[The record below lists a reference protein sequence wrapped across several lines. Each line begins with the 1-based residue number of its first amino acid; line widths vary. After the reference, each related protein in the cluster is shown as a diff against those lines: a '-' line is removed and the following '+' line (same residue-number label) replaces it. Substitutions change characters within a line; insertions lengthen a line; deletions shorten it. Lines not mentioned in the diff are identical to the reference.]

1 MDTSSTDSSTTSST
15 PMSTPTSTTTST
27 GIDTSV
33 DAFAR
38 SASSPMSPASPTSPT
53 SPFADG
59 YDLDAER
66 EILAHLLADG
76 DPDPADPLF
85 GRYQLFLEREE
96 ALAHMRETH
105 ALRKGSDPLVR
116 PHEAQE
122 ISRIGQLDSDG
133 ADRMR
138 LHTRDAMR
146 LFLGRSVA
154 PGGPGP
160 QHQSMAG
167 GRRVAAAL
175 RALWSL
181 SGNDNPYADWKLIE
195 IVERIAGI
203 RRANELEQQ
212 HARQLLDAARE
223 KGLDYS
229 VLLSRDPAQVS
240 LGFGSPYGYMIVML
254 LVELDYL
261 VRLVRSA
268 VLRDLMS
275 STDGFRRIGSA
286 KHRCLSV
293 FHFAV
298 HCQRVLTRA
307 ELLPLSRVDFLPN
320 ADAAASRRVEAAR
333 ALLGVLPRDVFTGA
347 REPRHSR
354 RRGSRMAGRLS
365 DAELRLLD
373 SVPLSGDDAVPDAA
387 AAALV
392 G

>member
-1 MDTSSTDSSTTSST
+1 MEPSSSA
-15 PMSTPTSTTTST
+15 
-27 GIDTSV
+27 IDPSA

-38 SASSPMSPASPTSPT
+38 SVS

-66 EILAHLLADG
+66 VILAHLIAEG

-85 GRYQLFLEREE
+85 GRYQLLLEREE
-96 ALAHMRETH
+96 ALNQMREAH
-105 ALRKGSDPLVR
+105 ALRQGSDPLVR
-116 PHEAQE
+116 PHEAQA
-122 ISRIGQLDSDG
+122 ISRIGQLGSDG
-133 ADRMR
+133 VDRMR

-146 LFLGRSVA
+146 LFLGRSIA
-154 PGGPGP
+154 PGEQGHP
-160 QHQSMAG
+160 MAG
-167 GRRVAAAL
+167 GRRVAASL
-175 RALWSL
+175 RALWAL
-181 SGNDNPYADWKLIE
+181 SGNDNPYADWKLVE
-195 IVERIAGI
+195 ITDRIGGI

-223 KGLDYS
+223 KGLDYA
-229 VLLSRDPAQVS
+229 VLQSREPAQVS

-275 STDGFRRIGSA
+275 STEGFRRIGSA

-307 ELLPLSRVDFLPN
+307 ELLPLSRIDFLPS
-320 ADAAASRRVEAAR
+320 AETAARQRVEAAR
-333 ALLGVLPRDVFTGA
+333 ALLGVLPRDVFTGE

-354 RRGSRMAGRLS
+354 RRVSRLS

-373 SVPLSGDDAVPDAA
+373 TVPLSGDDGDPDAA
-387 AAALV
+387 AVELIH
-392 G
+392 

>member
-1 MDTSSTDSSTTSST
+1 MEPSSPPPSTT
-15 PMSTPTSTTTST
+15 
-27 GIDTSV
+27 IDPSV

-38 SASSPMSPASPTSPT
+38 STT

-59 YDLDAER
+59 YDIDAER
-66 EILAHLLADG
+66 AALAHLIAED

-85 GRYQLFLEREE
+85 GRYQLLLERED
-96 ALAHMRETH
+96 ALSHMHETH
-105 ALRKGSDPLVR
+105 ALRQGGDQLVR
-116 PHEAQE
+116 PHEAQQ
-122 ISRIGQLDSDG
+122 ISRIGQLGSDG
-133 ADRMR
+133 ADRMH

-146 LFLGRSVA
+146 LFLGRSIA
-154 PGGPGP
+154 PGEQGHP
-160 QHQSMAG
+160 MAG

-181 SGNDNPYADWKLIE
+181 SGNDNPYADWSLVRIA
-195 IVERIAGI
+195 ERIAGI
-203 RRANELEQQ
+203 RRAHDLEQQ

-229 VLLSRDPAQVS
+229 VLQSREPAQVA

-275 STDGFRRIGSA
+275 STEGFRRIGSA

-298 HCQRVLTRA
+298 HCQRVLTRP

-320 ADAAASRRVEAAR
+320 ADAAAGKRVEAAR
-333 ALLGVLPRDVFTGA
+333 ALLGVLPRDVFTGE

-354 RRGSRMAGRLS
+354 RRVSRLS

-373 SVPLSGDDAVPDAA
+373 TVPLSGDDAHAQAA

-392 G
+392 Q

>member
-1 MDTSSTDSSTTSST
+1 MGTPSAASSRT
-15 PMSTPTSTTTST
+15 
-27 GIDTSV
+27 IDPSV

-38 SASSPMSPASPTSPT
+38 SKS

-59 YDLDAER
+59 YDVDTER
-66 EILAHLLADG
+66 AVLAHLIADG

-85 GRYQLFLEREE
+85 GRYQLLLEREE
-96 ALAHMRETH
+96 ALNRMRETH
-105 ALRKGSDPLVR
+105 ALRQGSDPLVR

-122 ISRIGQLDSDG
+122 ISRMGQLGSDG

-146 LFLGRSVA
+146 LFLGRAVA
-154 PGGPGP
+154 PGESG
-160 QHQSMAG
+160 HAMAG
-167 GRRVAAAL
+167 GRRVAASL

-195 IVERIAGI
+195 IADRISGI

-212 HARQLLDAARE
+212 HARQLLDAAHE
-223 KGLDYS
+223 KGLEYS
-229 VLLSRDPAQVS
+229 VLQSREPAHVS
-240 LGFGSPYGYMIVML
+240 LEFGSPYGYMIVML

-275 STDGFRRIGSA
+275 STEGFRRIGSA
-286 KHRCLSV
+286 RHRCLSV

-320 ADAAASRRVEAAR
+320 ADAAARERVEAAR

-354 RRGSRMAGRLS
+354 RRVSRLS

-373 SVPLSGDDAVPDAA
+373 SVPLSGDDALAQAA
-387 AAALV
+387 ADALV
-392 G
+392 Q

>member
-1 MDTSSTDSSTTSST
+1 MDTPSPSSSHTTD
-15 PMSTPTSTTTST
+15 P
-27 GIDTSV
+27 SV
-33 DAFAR
+33 DAFAH
-38 SASSPMSPASPTSPT
+38 STS

-59 YDLDAER
+59 YDVNTER
-66 EILAHLLADG
+66 AVLAHLIADG

-85 GRYQLFLEREE
+85 GRYQVLLEREE
-96 ALAHMRETH
+96 ALNRMRETH
-105 ALRKGSDPLVR
+105 TLRQGSDPLVR

-122 ISRIGQLDSDG
+122 ISRIGQLGSDG

-146 LFLGRSVA
+146 LFLGRAVA
-154 PGGPGP
+154 PGESG
-160 QHQSMAG
+160 HAMAG
-167 GRRVAAAL
+167 GRRVAASL

-195 IVERIAGI
+195 IADRISGI

-223 KGLDYS
+223 KGLEYS
-229 VLLSRDPAQVS
+229 VLQSREPAQVS

-254 LVELDYL
+254 LVELDWL
-261 VRLVRSA
+261 VRFVRSA

-275 STDGFRRIGSA
+275 STEGFRRIGSA
-286 KHRCLSV
+286 RHRCLSV

-307 ELLPLSRVDFLPN
+307 ELLPLSRIDFLRN
-320 ADAAASRRVEAAR
+320 ADAAARQRVEAAR

-354 RRGSRMAGRLS
+354 RRVSRLS

-373 SVPLSGDDAVPDAA
+373 SVPLSGNDALAQAA
-387 AAALV
+387 TDTLV
-392 G
+392 Q

>member
-1 MDTSSTDSSTTSST
+1 MDPSSTASSTDSSTTSSI
-15 PMSTPTSTTTST
+15 TSSNPV
-27 GIDTSV
+27 DPSV

-38 SASSPMSPASPTSPT
+38 SAS

-66 EILAHLLADG
+66 TILAHLIADG
-76 DPDPADPLF
+76 DSDPADSLF

-96 ALAHMRETH
+96 ALNHMREVH
-105 ALRKGSDPLVR
+105 ALRQGSDALVR
-116 PHEAQE
+116 PHEAQA
-122 ISRIGQLDSDG
+122 ISRIGQLGSDG

-154 PGGPGP
+154 PGEQGP
-160 QHQSMAG
+160 QRHPMAG

-181 SGNDNPYADWKLIE
+181 SGNDNPYADWKLVE
-195 IVERIAGI
+195 IAERIAGI

-229 VLLSRDPAQVS
+229 VLQSREPAQVS

-275 STDGFRRIGSA
+275 STEGVRRIGSA

-298 HCQRVLTRA
+298 HCQRVLTQA

-320 ADAAASRRVEAAR
+320 ADAAARERVEAAR

-354 RRGSRMAGRLS
+354 RRVNRLS
-365 DAELRLLD
+365 EAELRLLD
-373 SVPLSGDDAVPDAA
+373 RVPLSGDDAVPEAA

-392 G
+392 Q

>member
-1 MDTSSTDSSTTSST
+1 MPVSRSPSWSHRPPSTT
-15 PMSTPTSTTTST
+15 
-27 GIDTSV
+27 IDPSV

-38 SASSPMSPASPTSPT
+38 ATT

-59 YDLDAER
+59 YDIDAER
-66 EILAHLLADG
+66 AALAHLIAED

-85 GRYQLFLEREE
+85 GRYQLLLEREE
-96 ALAHMRETH
+96 AVSHMHEAH
-105 ALRKGSDPLVR
+105 ALRQGGDPLVR
-116 PHEAQE
+116 PHEAQQ
-122 ISRIGQLDSDG
+122 ISRIGQLGSDG
-133 ADRMR
+133 ADRMH

-146 LFLGRSVA
+146 LFLGRSIA
-154 PGGPGP
+154 PDEQGPGRHP
-160 QHQSMAG
+160 MAG

-181 SGNDNPYADWKLIE
+181 SGNDNPDADWSLVRIA
-195 IVERIAGI
+195 ERIAGI
-203 RRANELEQQ
+203 RRANDLEQR

-229 VLLSRDPAQVS
+229 VLQSREPAQVA

-275 STDGFRRIGSA
+275 STEGFRRIGAA

-320 ADAAASRRVEAAR
+320 ADAAAGRRVEAAR
-333 ALLGVLPRDVFTGA
+333 ALLGVLPRDVFAGE

-354 RRGSRMAGRLS
+354 RRVSRLS

-373 SVPLSGDDAVPDAA
+373 TVPLSGDDAHAQAA
-387 AAALV
+387 AEALV
-392 G
+392 Q

>member
-1 MDTSSTDSSTTSST
+1 MDPSSTALATDLSTTPLTDPSTGSSATSSTTSATAST
-15 PMSTPTSTTTST
+15 APV
-27 GIDTSV
+27 DTSV

-38 SASSPMSPASPTSPT
+38 SASSP
-53 SPFADG
+53 FADG

-66 EILAHLLADG
+66 TILAHLIADD
-76 DPDPADPLF
+76 DPDPADALF

-96 ALAHMRETH
+96 VLNHMRETH
-105 ALRKGSDPLVR
+105 TLRQGSDPMVR
-116 PHEAQE
+116 PHEAQA
-122 ISRIGQLDSDG
+122 ISRIGQLGSDG

-154 PGGPGP
+154 PGEPGHP
-160 QHQSMAG
+160 MAG
-167 GRRVAAAL
+167 GRRVSAAL

-195 IVERIAGI
+195 IADRIAGI

-212 HARQLLDAARE
+212 HARQLLDDARE
-223 KGLDYS
+223 KGLDYT
-229 VLLSRDPAQVS
+229 VLQSREPAHVS

-261 VRLVRSA
+261 VRVVRSA

-275 STDGFRRIGSA
+275 SMEGFRRIGSA

-320 ADAAASRRVEAAR
+320 AEAAARQRVEAAR
-333 ALLGVLPRDVFTGA
+333 GLLGGLPRDVFTGA

-354 RRGSRMAGRLS
+354 RRVSRLS

-373 SVPLSGDDAVPDAA
+373 TVSLAGNDTAPDAA
-387 AAALV
+387 SAALV
-392 G
+392 Q

>member
-1 MDTSSTDSSTTSST
+1 MDSLSTGPSTASSAFPTVTSSSAVD
-15 PMSTPTSTTTST
+15 P
-27 GIDTSV
+27 SV
-33 DAFAR
+33 DAFSR
-38 SASSPMSPASPTSPT
+38 STS

-59 YDLDAER
+59 YDVDAER
-66 EILAHLLADG
+66 AILAQLVADG

-85 GRYQLFLEREE
+85 GRYQLLLEREE
-96 ALAHMRETH
+96 ALNHMRETH
-105 ALRKGSDPLVR
+105 SLRQGSDPLVR

-122 ISRIGQLDSDG
+122 ISRIGQLGSDG

-154 PGGPGP
+154 PGEQG
-160 QHQSMAG
+160 HAMAG

-181 SGNDNPYADWKLIE
+181 SGNDNPYADWKLVE
-195 IVERIAGI
+195 IAERIAGI

-223 KGLDYS
+223 KGLEYS
-229 VLLSRDPAQVS
+229 VLQSREPAQVS

-261 VRLVRSA
+261 VRLVRST

-275 STDGFRRIGSA
+275 STEGFRRIGAA
-286 KHRCLSV
+286 KHRCLSA

-320 ADAAASRRVEAAR
+320 ADAVAAKRVEATR
-333 ALLGVLPRDVFTGA
+333 ALLGVLPRDVFTGE

-354 RRGSRMAGRLS
+354 RRVSRLS

-373 SVPLSGDDAVPDAA
+373 SVPLHGDDALAKAA
-387 AAALV
+387 ADALV
-392 G
+392 Q

>member
-1 MDTSSTDSSTTSST
+1 MDTSSADSHQADPS
-15 PMSTPTSTTTST
+15 
-27 GIDTSV
+27 I
-33 DAFAR
+33 DAFSR
-38 SASSPMSPASPTSPT
+38 SGS

-66 EILAHLLADG
+66 TVLAHLIAED

-96 ALAHMRETH
+96 AFDHMQQAHT
-105 ALRKGSDPLVR
+105 LRQGSDALVR
-116 PHEAQE
+116 PHEAQA
-122 ISRIGQLDSDG
+122 IGRIGQLGSDG

-154 PGGPGP
+154 PGEQG
-160 QHQSMAG
+160 HAMAG

-181 SGNDNPYADWKLIE
+181 SGNDNPYADWKLVE
-195 IVERIAGI
+195 IAERIAGI

-212 HARQLLDAARE
+212 HARQLLDDARE
-223 KGLDYS
+223 KGLEYS
-229 VLLSRDPAQVS
+229 VLQSREPAQVS

-261 VRLVRSA
+261 VRLVRST

-275 STDGFRRIGSA
+275 STEGFRRIGAA

-298 HCQRVLTRA
+298 HCQRVLTRT

-320 ADAAASRRVEAAR
+320 ADAAAAKRVEVTR
-333 ALLGVLPRDVFTGA
+333 ALLGVLPRDVFTGE

-354 RRGSRMAGRLS
+354 RRVSRLS

-373 SVPLSGDDAVPDAA
+373 SVPLSADDSIAA
-387 AAALV
+387 TAADALV
-392 G
+392 Q

>member
-1 MDTSSTDSSTTSST
+1 MGTSFAGSSTVQIATSSTA
-15 PMSTPTSTTTST
+15 
-27 GIDTSV
+27 IDQSV
-33 DAFAR
+33 DAFSR
-38 SASSPMSPASPTSPT
+38 SLA

-59 YDLDAER
+59 YDLDTER
-66 EILAHLLADG
+66 AILAHLIADG

-85 GRYQLFLEREE
+85 GRYQLLLEREE
-96 ALAHMRETH
+96 ALNHMREAH
-105 ALRKGSDPLVR
+105 SLRQGSDPLVR

-122 ISRIGQLDSDG
+122 ISRIGQLGSDG

-146 LFLGRSVA
+146 LFLGRSVV
-154 PGGPGP
+154 PGEQAP
-160 QHQSMAG
+160 QHRPMAG

-195 IVERIAGI
+195 IADRIAGI

-223 KGLDYS
+223 KGLEYS
-229 VLLSRDPAQVS
+229 VLQSREPAQVS

-268 VLRDLMS
+268 VLRDLLS

-320 ADAAASRRVEAAR
+320 ADAAARQRIEAAR
-333 ALLGVLPRDVFTGA
+333 ALLGALPRDVFAGT

-354 RRGSRMAGRLS
+354 RRVSRLS

-373 SVPLSGDDAVPDAA
+373 SVPLSGDGAVPEAA

-392 G
+392 Q

>member
-1 MDTSSTDSSTTSST
+1 MDISPRT
-15 PMSTPTSTTTST
+15 
-27 GIDTSV
+27 IDPSV

-38 SASSPMSPASPTSPT
+38 SASSP
-53 SPFADG
+53 FADG
-59 YDLDAER
+59 YDVDAER
-66 EILAHLLADG
+66 VIIAHLIAEG

-96 ALAHMRETH
+96 ALSRMRETH
-105 ALRKGSDPLVR
+105 ALRQASDPLVR
-116 PHEAQE
+116 PHEAQA
-122 ISRIGQLDSDG
+122 ISRIGQLGSDG

-146 LFLGRSVA
+146 LFLGRSIA
-154 PGGPGP
+154 PGEPGHP
-160 QHQSMAG
+160 MAG
-167 GRRVAAAL
+167 GRRVAASL
-175 RALWSL
+175 RALWAL

-195 IVERIAGI
+195 IANRIGGI

-212 HARQLLDAARE
+212 HTRQLLDAARE
-223 KGLDYS
+223 KGLEYS
-229 VLLSRDPAQVS
+229 VLQSREPAQVS
-240 LGFGSPYGYMIVML
+240 LEFGSPYGYMIVML
-254 LVELDYL
+254 LAELDYL

-275 STDGFRRIGSA
+275 STEGFRRIGST

-320 ADAAASRRVEAAR
+320 ADAAAHERVEAAR
-333 ALLGVLPRDVFTGA
+333 SLLGVLPRDVFTGA
-347 REPRHSR
+347 SEPRHSR
-354 RRGSRMAGRLS
+354 RRVSRLS

-373 SVPLSGDDAVPDAA
+373 SVPLSRDDAVTQAA
-387 AAALV
+387 TDTLV
-392 G
+392 Q

>member
-1 MDTSSTDSSTTSST
+1 MDTSSAHHDHVD
-15 PMSTPTSTTTST
+15 PA
-27 GIDTSV
+27 V
-33 DAFAR
+33 DAFSR
-38 SASSPMSPASPTSPT
+38 STS

-66 EILAHLLADG
+66 AVLAHLIAED

-85 GRYQLFLEREE
+85 GRYQLFLERED
-96 ALAHMRETH
+96 ALNHMRETH
-105 ALRKGSDPLVR
+105 ALRQGSDSLVR

-122 ISRIGQLDSDG
+122 ISRIGQLGSDG

-146 LFLGRSVA
+146 LFLGRSIA
-154 PGGPGP
+154 PGEQGHP
-160 QHQSMAG
+160 MAG
-167 GRRVAAAL
+167 GRRVAASL

-195 IVERIAGI
+195 IAERIAGI

-212 HARQLLDAARE
+212 RARQLLDAARE
-223 KGLDYS
+223 KGLEYS
-229 VLLSRDPAQVS
+229 VLQSREPAQVS

-275 STDGFRRIGSA
+275 STEGFRRIGSA
-286 KHRCLSV
+286 RHRCLSV

-320 ADAAASRRVEAAR
+320 ADTAARQRVEAAR

-354 RRGSRMAGRLS
+354 RRVSRLS

-373 SVPLSGDDAVPDAA
+373 SVRLSGDDAVAEAA

-392 G
+392 P

>member
-1 MDTSSTDSSTTSST
+1 MDPSTASFTISPGT
-15 PMSTPTSTTTST
+15 
-27 GIDTSV
+27 IDPSV
-33 DAFAR
+33 DAFSR
-38 SASSPMSPASPTSPT
+38 CAS

-59 YDLDAER
+59 YDVDSER
-66 EILAHLLADG
+66 TVLARLVADG

-85 GRYQLFLEREE
+85 GRYQLLLEREE
-96 ALAHMRETH
+96 ALNRMRETH
-105 ALRKGSDPLVR
+105 TLRQGSDPLVR

-122 ISRIGQLDSDG
+122 ISRIGQLGSDG
-133 ADRMR
+133 GDRMR

-146 LFLGRSVA
+146 LFLGRAVA
-154 PGGPGP
+154 PGESG
-160 QHQSMAG
+160 HAMAG
-167 GRRVAAAL
+167 GRRVAASL

-195 IVERIAGI
+195 IADRVSGI
-203 RRANELEQQ
+203 RRANEFEQQ

-223 KGLDYS
+223 KGLEYP
-229 VLLSRDPAQVS
+229 VLQSREPAQVS

-254 LVELDYL
+254 LVELDYV

-275 STDGFRRIGSA
+275 STEGFRRIGSA

-320 ADAAASRRVEAAR
+320 ADAGARQRVDAAR
-333 ALLGVLPRDVFTGA
+333 ALLGGLPRDIFTGA

-354 RRGSRMAGRLS
+354 RRVSRLS

-373 SVPLSGDDAVPDAA
+373 SVPLSGDEADAEAA

-392 G
+392 Q